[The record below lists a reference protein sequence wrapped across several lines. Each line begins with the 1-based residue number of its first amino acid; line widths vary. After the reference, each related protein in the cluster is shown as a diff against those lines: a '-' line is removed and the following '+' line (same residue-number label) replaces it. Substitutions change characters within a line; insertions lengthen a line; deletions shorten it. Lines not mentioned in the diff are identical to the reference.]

1 MEKQKKE
8 LQHETLHSTAE
19 VTIEDTDLQYLKDII
34 LLKWYFRE
42 VNLSFLMRYDF
53 RLNMFYR

>member
-34 LLKWYFRE
+34 L
-42 VNLSFLMRYDF
+42 NLSFLMRYDF

>member
-34 LLKWYFRE
+34 Q